1 MPTFTKPTI
10 PAFIVVVLLIY
21 LGLAL
26 FGSAIGINI
35 RSDNPFAELLKNLTL
50 MAASYFVGTTQ
61 GSAKKDEIIANSPP
75 VVSPPSTTTTTTVT
89 ESEQKE

>member
-1 MPTFTKPTI
+1 VRGLSFHLGSQLLDAA
-10 PAFIVVVLLIY
+10 AFGPV
-21 LGLAL
+21 
-26 FGSAIGINI
+26 
-35 RSDNPFAELLKNLTL
+35 LKNLTL